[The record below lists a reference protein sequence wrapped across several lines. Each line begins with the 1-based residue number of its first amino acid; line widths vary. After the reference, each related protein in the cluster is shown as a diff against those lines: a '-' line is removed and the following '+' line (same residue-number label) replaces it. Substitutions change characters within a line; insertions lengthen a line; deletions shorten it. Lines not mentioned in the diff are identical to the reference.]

1 LFLFEDGEVMT
12 RLFVDAQEI
21 APPPSVF
28 SSLDNVIR
36 HVEENHLP
44 PDSVIRRIQVDGV
57 PFEAS
62 ESAAACGTPV
72 PPLPS
77 RQKVEIF
84 TGTLRD
90 VASDSIDE
98 AVLYLERIE
107 AVSHS
112 LVSGFRSGPGP
123 QAFGNLRQLYEGFYW
138 MNLLIDRLRK
148 SFGIRLEGIT
158 IRGESAQEH
167 YNRFLSVLKQMVA
180 AHERQDFIFVADLL
194 EYEILPIVPI
204 WKEMFKALEEFC

>member
-1 LFLFEDGEVMT
+1 MT

-57 PFEAS
+57 PFEGS
-62 ESAAACGTPV
+62 ESAAASGTPA
-72 PPLPS
+72 PPLPA
-77 RQKVEIF
+77 RQKVEVF

-98 AVLYLERIE
+98 AVAYLERIE
-107 AVSHS
+107 SVSPS
-112 LVSGFRSGPGP
+112 LVSSFRSGPGP
-123 QAFGNLRQLYEGFYW
+123 RAFGDLRQLYEGFYW
-138 MNLLIDRLRK
+138 MNLLLDRLKK
-148 SFGIRLEGIT
+148 SFGLSLENIT
-158 IRGESAQEH
+158 IRGVAAQEH
-167 YNRFLSVLKQMVA
+167 HTRFLSVLKQMVS

-204 WKEMFKALEEFC
+204 WKEMFKTLAEFC